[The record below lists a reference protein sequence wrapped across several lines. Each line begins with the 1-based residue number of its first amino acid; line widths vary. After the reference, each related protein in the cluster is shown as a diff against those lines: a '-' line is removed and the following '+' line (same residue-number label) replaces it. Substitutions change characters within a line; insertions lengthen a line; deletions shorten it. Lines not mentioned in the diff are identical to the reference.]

1 VIDNPDQAERLFDRL
16 TAALP
21 LPARMTP
28 ELAATLQAK
37 NTATEIPSTCS
48 ITWISYAGD
57 EGGIV
62 CRLEFAREIETA
74 AFASITHLR
83 FARPPAAGA
92 RHRSLPEAPRQ
103 TLAASAVVAGD
114 FPPERRNAVK
124 GNRERCRRTA
134 YPKSRIQPLVTN
146 GFQSADTPVRL
157 FLALQ
162 ALRASAIIR
171 GMSLPP
177 WHGDTRRAHRK

>member
-1 VIDNPDQAERLFDRL
+1 MELASDRQRRIGRGCVIDNPDQAERLFDRL
-16 TAALP
+16 KAALP

-83 FARPPAAGA
+83 FDARLPLARDIAAYQK
-92 RHRSLPEAPRQ
+92 HRVKRLRRQ
-103 TLAASAVVAGD
+103 PS
-114 FPPERRNAVK
+114 
-124 GNRERCRRTA
+124 
-134 YPKSRIQPLVTN
+134 
-146 GFQSADTPVRL
+146 
-157 FLALQ
+157 
-162 ALRASAIIR
+162 
-171 GMSLPP
+171 
-177 WHGDTRRAHRK
+177 